1 MLEVAKTPGVFFQY
15 SIFNRFVPKLTIDEL
30 RKMRESRK
38 KDISLRE
45 GNFRGKL
52 IVHLGTCGIA
62 AGAREIMST
71 FLEELENREITDIMF
86 TTTGCAGLCSQEPMI
101 TVEIG
106 DAPPVK
112 YGKITPEK
120 ARKIL
125 DEHII
130 GGNIVEDFVIGVGS
144 ERVG

>member
-1 MLEVAKTPGVFFQY
+1 M
-15 SIFNRFVPKLTIDEL
+15 PKLMIGEL
-30 RKMRESRK
+30 KKMRESSK
-38 KDISLRE
+38 KNMSLRE

-71 FLEELENREITDIMF
+71 FLEELDKRDITDIMF
-86 TTTGCAGLCSQEPMI
+86 TTTGCAGLCSKEPMI

-106 DAPPVK
+106 DSSPVK
-112 YGKITPEK
+112 YGDITPEK
-120 ARKIL
+120 AIRIL

-130 GGNIVEDFVIGVGS
+130 GGKIVNDFAIGIGS

>member
-1 MLEVAKTPGVFFQY
+1 M
-15 SIFNRFVPKLTIDEL
+15 PKLTIQELREL
-30 RKMRESRK
+30 RKSSK

-62 AGAREIMST
+62 AGARDIMST
-71 FLEELENREITDIMF
+71 YLEEFEKRGITDIMF
-86 TTTGCAGLCSQEPMI
+86 TTTGCAGLCAKEPMI

-106 DAPPVK
+106 DSAPVK
-112 YGKITPEK
+112 YGELTPEK

-125 DEHII
+125 DQHII
-130 GGNIVEDFVIGVGS
+130 GGHIVEDYAIGIGS
-144 ERVG
+144 ERVA

>member
-1 MLEVAKTPGVFFQY
+1 M
-15 SIFNRFVPKLTIDEL
+15 PKLTIDEL
-30 RKMRESRK
+30 RKMRESSK
-38 KDISLRE
+38 KNISLRE
-45 GNFRGKL
+45 GDFRGKL

-71 FLEELENREITDIMF
+71 FLEELDSRDITDIMF

-101 TVEIG
+101 TVEIE
-106 DAPPVK
+106 DSAPVK
-112 YGKITPEK
+112 YGKLTPEK

-130 GGNIVEDFVIGVGS
+130 GGNIVKDFVIGIGS

>member
-1 MLEVAKTPGVFFQY
+1 M
-15 SIFNRFVPKLTIDEL
+15 PKLTIDEL
-30 RKMRESRK
+30 RKMRESSK
-38 KDISLRE
+38 KNISLRE
-45 GNFRGKL
+45 GDFRGKL

-71 FLEELENREITDIMF
+71 FLEELDNRNITDIMF

-106 DAPPVK
+106 DSPPVK
-112 YGKITPEK
+112 YGKLTPEK

-125 DEHII
+125 DEHIVGGSIVQDFAI
-130 GGNIVEDFVIGVGS
+130 GIGS

>member
-1 MLEVAKTPGVFFQY
+1 M
-15 SIFNRFVPKLTIDEL
+15 PKLTIDEL
-30 RKMRESRK
+30 KKMRESSKRNM
-38 KDISLRE
+38 SLRE

-71 FLEELENREITDIMF
+71 FLEEFDNRDITDIKF

-106 DAPPVK
+106 DSAPVK
-112 YGKITPEK
+112 YGKLTPEK

-130 GGNIVEDFVIGVGS
+130 GGKIVEDFAIGIGS

>member
-1 MLEVAKTPGVFFQY
+1 M
-15 SIFNRFVPKLTIDEL
+15 PKLTIDEL
-30 RKMRESRK
+30 RKLRESSK
-38 KDISLRE
+38 KNISLRE

-62 AGAREIMST
+62 AGAREIMDV
-71 FLEELENREITDIMF
+71 FLEEFENRNITDIMF
-86 TTTGCAGLCSQEPMI
+86 TTTGCAGLCSKEPMI

-106 DAPPVK
+106 DAAPVK
-112 YGKITPEK
+112 YGDLTPEK

-125 DEHII
+125 DEHILA
-130 GGNIVEDFVIGVGS
+130 GNIVEDFAIGIGS

>member
-1 MLEVAKTPGVFFQY
+1 M
-15 SIFNRFVPKLTIDEL
+15 PKLTIDEL
-30 RKMRESRK
+30 RKMRESSK
-38 KDISLRE
+38 KNLSLRDGE
-45 GNFRGKL
+45 YRGKL

-71 FLEELENREITDIMF
+71 ILEEFDSRDITDIKF

-106 DAPPVK
+106 DSAPVK
-112 YGKITPEK
+112 YGKLTPEK
-120 ARKIL
+120 ARTIL
-125 DEHII
+125 DEHVI
-130 GGNIVEDFVIGVGS
+130 GGNIVENFAIGIGS

>member
-1 MLEVAKTPGVFFQY
+1 M
-15 SIFNRFVPKLTIDEL
+15 PKLTIDEL
-30 RKMRESRK
+30 RKMRESSK
-38 KDISLRE
+38 KNISLRE

-62 AGAREIMST
+62 AGARNIMST
-71 FLEELENREITDIMF
+71 FLDEFENRGITDIMF
-86 TTTGCAGLCSQEPMI
+86 TTTGCAGLCSKEPMI

-106 DAPPVK
+106 DSPPVK
-112 YGKITPEK
+112 YGELTPEK

-130 GGNIVEDFVIGVGS
+130 GGQIIKDFAIGIGS

>member
-1 MLEVAKTPGVFFQY
+1 
-15 SIFNRFVPKLTIDEL
+15 
-30 RKMRESRK
+30 MRESSK
-38 KDISLRE
+38 KNLSLRE
-45 GNFRGKL
+45 GDFRGKL

-71 FLEELENREITDIMF
+71 FLEELDNRNITDIMF

-106 DAPPVK
+106 DSAPVK
-112 YGKITPEK
+112 YGKLTREK

-130 GGNIVEDFVIGVGS
+130 GGHIVNDFVIGIGS